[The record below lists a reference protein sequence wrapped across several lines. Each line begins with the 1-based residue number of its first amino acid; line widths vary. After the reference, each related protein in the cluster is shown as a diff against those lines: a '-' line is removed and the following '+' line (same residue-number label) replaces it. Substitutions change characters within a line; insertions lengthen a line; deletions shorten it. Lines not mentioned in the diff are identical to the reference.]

1 MVSGKFPAPSY
12 RRVYEEGRSVANRY
26 LVMYYLEDRLPVRLG
41 VVASKRVGKAVSR
54 NRVKRLIKESFR
66 HHVDG
71 LELTGEFVIVA
82 RPRAASCSYDEISR
96 AVEELLKRM
105 ELI

>member
-1 MVSGKFPAPSY
+1 
-12 RRVYEEGRSVANRY
+12 
-26 LVMYYLEDRLPVRLG
+26 MYHLEDRLPVRLG

-71 LELTGEFVIVA
+71 LESTGEFVIVA